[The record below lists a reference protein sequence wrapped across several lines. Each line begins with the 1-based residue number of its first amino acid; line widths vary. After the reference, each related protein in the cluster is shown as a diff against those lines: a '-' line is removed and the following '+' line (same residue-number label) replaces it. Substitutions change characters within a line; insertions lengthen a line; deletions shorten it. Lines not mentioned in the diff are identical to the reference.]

1 MEAGHGPLDGGL
13 AQLPGEA
20 PCDVRVL
27 DHKGG
32 RQVLR
37 FGLHFGMNVTWSSG
51 KRKARSGD
59 GERERG
65 PRRQVR
71 PVGFGRPP
79 RERRVRR
86 SPRQPV
92 RRQAQ
97 PCTFVPRASAPL
109 GATLR
114 VLLWGW
120 KTEKEFCDLAGRG
133 HLENRRDCSETG
145 EYSRY
150 YKSRRKLL
158 EGAQGSAPENSCPR
172 FRRGLGS

>member
-1 MEAGHGPLDGGL
+1 MEASHGPLDGGL

-20 PCDVRVL
+20 PRDVRVL
-27 DHKGG
+27 DHEGG

-51 KRKARSGD
+51 KRKAGSGD
-59 GERERG
+59 GECERG

-79 RERRVRR
+79 RERGVRQ
-86 SPRQPV
+86 SPWRAVQRPP
-92 RRQAQ
+92 Q

-109 GATLR
+109 GTTLR

-120 KTEKEFCDLAGRG
+120 KTEEEFWDLAGPG

-145 EYSRY
+145 DI
-150 YKSRRKLL
+150 
-158 EGAQGSAPENSCPR
+158 QGTAR
-172 FRRGLGS
+172 VVGSY